1 MFGDTLRELRL
12 SKKLTQEETAKI
24 IGVARGTYTHYELNK
39 REPDRKSVV

>member
-24 IGVARGTYTHYELNK
+24 IGVL
-39 REPDRKSVV
+39 VVLIRIMN

>member
-24 IGVARGTYTHYELNK
+24 IGVARGIIRIMN
-39 REPDRKSVV
+39 